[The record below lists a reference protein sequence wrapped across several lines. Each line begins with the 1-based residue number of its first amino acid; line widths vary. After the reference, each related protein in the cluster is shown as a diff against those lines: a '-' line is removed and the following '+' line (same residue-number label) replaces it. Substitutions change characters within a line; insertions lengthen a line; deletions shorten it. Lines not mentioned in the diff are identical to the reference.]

1 MVPVREIM
9 TPEEKILYYA
19 IGLTLLALILSCHP
33 AYAGFTATEYIYSTG
48 GACIN
53 NDQQWSDGDR
63 LTQVWRPSDGN
74 LNEGAAGQQIVTGP
88 GMSEVEVKAEL
99 TSKYQQSTTLTYTGG
114 GAAWD
119 SLHTNNLVPNES
131 ELACTASEI
140 VYYGDGTTTNGATP
154 NHQSATGQIG
164 MQGPTGRYEV
174 TKYLDGSTYA
184 LSGKMQGTGMIH
196 GDLFAKAE
204 SGTDK
209 NSNTKNYENSVRRHV
224 FGASNDTGVVGG
236 FIDWTWTD
244 FSDPFNITAHEE
256 VNTTSEEA

>member
-1 MVPVREIM
+1 M
-9 TPEEKILYYA
+9 TFEERLIYFGIFLV
-19 IGLTLLALILSCHP
+19 LLALVLSVYP

-88 GMSEVEVKAEL
+88 GMSEVEVRAEL
-99 TSKYQQSTTLTYTGG
+99 NSKYQQSTTLTYTGG

-131 ELACTASEI
+131 ELACTAGNI
-140 VYYGDGTTTNGATP
+140 AYGGEATSGATP
-154 NHQSATGQIG
+154 SHQWATGQVG
-164 MQGPTGRYEV
+164 MQGPTGRYET

-196 GDLFAKAE
+196 GDLFAGAE

-209 NSNTKNYENSVRRHV
+209 DSDTKNYENSVRRHV
-224 FGASNDTGVVGG
+224 FGASNDTGVVGAI
-236 FIDWTWTD
+236 IDWTWDD
-244 FSDPFNITAHEE
+244 FSDPFNLTAANETVDNNATVE
-256 VNTTSEEA
+256 GA